1 MNNAYIT
8 VGIDIDT
15 AENITAKVLEQQ
27 FWDIEPL
34 IGGCPLFSEDHEE
47 NDRLTEELRDAFV
60 KVLEY
65 NGVYIVKK
73 KRGKY
78 VRRAKG

>member
-1 MNNAYIT
+1 MNNDYIT

-15 AENITAKVLEQQ
+15 AENITAKVLEHQ
-27 FWDIEPL
+27 FWSLDL
-34 IGGCPLFSEDHEE
+34 NGDKCPLFTWEVEE
-47 NDRLTEELRDAFV
+47 NERLTEELRQAFI

-65 NGVYIVKK
+65 NGVYITK